1 MLHEIGAVMTA
12 ATLVFPSRE
21 VSSAVQPMTDAF
33 RLLCTCVRLSVCP
46 RVSVPK
52 SFSLLCVC
60 VCDGEPV
67 CKCMCLFPLQHTDI
81 IKQLAQSFQPQQG
94 QIIQSALSS
103 NTVWIHY

>member
-1 MLHEIGAVMTA
+1 MLHEIGAVVTA
-12 ATLVFPSRE
+12 ATLVFPSCE

-33 RLLCTCVRLSVCP
+33 RLLCTCVRLSGCP

-52 SFSLLCVC
+52 SFNVCVC
-60 VCDGEPV
+60 VCAGEPV
-67 CKCMCLFPLQHTDI
+67 CKCVRLFPLQHTDI